1 MVFLQL
7 ELQKG
12 EHFKW
17 REKYVGEVKLES
29 EVAEELFWK
38 QRTVTGKKKKKKV
51 PGKASCGL
59 SCQDKNF
66 DVYF

>member
-7 ELQKG
+7 ELEKG
-12 EHFKW
+12 ENFKW

-38 QRTVTGKKKKKKV
+38 QRTITGKKKV
-51 PGKASCGL
+51 PGKANCGL

>member
-38 QRTVTGKKKKKKV
+38 QRTVTGKKKKKKSTWK
-51 PGKASCGL
+51 GKL
-59 SCQDKNF
+59 W
-66 DVYF
+66 VELPR